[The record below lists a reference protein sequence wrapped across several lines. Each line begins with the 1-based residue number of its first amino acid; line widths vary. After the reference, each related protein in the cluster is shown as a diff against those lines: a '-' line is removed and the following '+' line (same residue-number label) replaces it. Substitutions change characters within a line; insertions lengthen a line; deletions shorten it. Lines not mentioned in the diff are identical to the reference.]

1 MTPRPVPH
9 VVRRRN
15 RLTLAT
21 DAAIGLVVISAG
33 LQFVEPGISN
43 LLWGLGCLAAASGI
57 ALLRSAIGE
66 RALKSAELD
75 EYELRLYMEARE
87 DGLRASTVMS
97 ALVIIV
103 AAVVAVLGHTQ
114 VTLDGA
120 HVALFFAKLV
130 SCQALWAQFIVVR
143 SLAGKINRDELISRT
158 FQPGTT

>member
-9 VVRRRN
+9 AVRRRN

-21 DAAIGLVVISAG
+21 DAAISLVVISAG

-57 ALLRSAIGE
+57 ALLRSAI
-66 RALKSAELD
+66 
-75 EYELRLYMEARE
+75 
-87 DGLRASTVMS
+87 
-97 ALVIIV
+97 
-103 AAVVAVLGHTQ
+103 VAVLGHTQ
-114 VTLDGA
+114 ATLDGA

-130 SCQALWAQFIVVR
+130 SCQALWVQFIVVR

-158 FQPGTT
+158 FQPGTA

>member
-1 MTPRPVPH
+1 M
-9 VVRRRN
+9 
-15 RLTLAT
+15 
-21 DAAIGLVVISAG
+21 
-33 LQFVEPGISN
+33 EPGISN

-114 VTLDGA
+114 VCLLYTSDA
-120 HVALFFAKLV
+120 A
-130 SCQALWAQFIVVR
+130 
-143 SLAGKINRDELISRT
+143 DE
-158 FQPGTT
+158 

>member
-9 VVRRRN
+9 AVRRRN

-21 DAAIGLVVISAG
+21 DAAISLVVISAG

-66 RALKSAELD
+66 RALTSAELD

-97 ALVIIV
+97 ALVTIV

-114 VTLDGA
+114 VTLAGA

-143 SLAGKINRDELISRT
+143 SLAGKTNRDELISRT
-158 FQPGTT
+158 FANA